1 MSGLALGIY
10 LFGIALL
17 VPILMDEHPRR
28 VLGKALSAA
37 VFWPGYAL
45 VALVTLLASL
55 LGLGIVLGVWI
66 GRRVASLCRGKT
78 F

>member
-28 VLGKALSAA
+28 ALGNALSAA